1 MKKFGN
7 PHYPSQGNSLGNTDA
22 PQPWTR
28 RSGGKVSS
36 AGDIRALGLD
46 MEELVKTD
54 LGQGICMR
62 PSPHVSQKSKGISLL
77 RAEAFM
83 KISG

>member
-1 MKKFGN
+1 MNKVGSSY
-7 PHYPSQGNSLGNTDA
+7 YPSQGNSLGNTDA
-22 PQPWTR
+22 PQLWTR

-54 LGQGICMR
+54 LGQGILYETEPTCKSEEQR
-62 PSPHVSQKSKGISLL
+62 DQSSQS
-77 RAEAFM
+77 
-83 KISG
+83 